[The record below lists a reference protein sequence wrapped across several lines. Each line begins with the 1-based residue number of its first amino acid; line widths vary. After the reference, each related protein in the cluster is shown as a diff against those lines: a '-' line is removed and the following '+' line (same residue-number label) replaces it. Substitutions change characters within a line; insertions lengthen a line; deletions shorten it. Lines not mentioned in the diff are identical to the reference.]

1 MKNNTTPES
10 KFLIDQ
16 LSANTTELLNLYWK
30 QAETLALGTDELKVG
45 IIHSIKA
52 APKGGFAAKSTLSF
66 GRRVKAA
73 VEHVVD
79 PDQGK
84 MAFMDEK
91 PAKAAPA
98 RKRNTV
104 PQGQDQLA

>member
-16 LSANTTELLNLYWK
+16 LAVNTTELLNLYWK

-52 APKGGFAAKSTLSF
+52 APKGGFAAKSVLSF
-66 GRRVKAA
+66 GRRIKAA

-84 MAFMDEK
+84 MEFMDEK
-91 PAKAAPA
+91 PAKAAPP
-98 RKRNTV
+98 RKRKSLETATNE
-104 PQGQDQLA
+104 A